1 MHVRTLRL
9 VGPIKLADEGSL
21 VEAAATV
28 RSKVDVADAG
38 DQLRELHCCG
48 RRRRLLLRVN
58 PWRQLE
64 KQAERLRAGDTR
76 EGRRQIVIK
85 HDDVL
90 EVWLDQGHPY
100 IQVSV
105 AVQVRV

>member
-1 MHVRTLRL
+1 MGWHVRTLRL
-9 VGPIKLADEGSL
+9 VGPIQLANEGSL

-28 RSKVDVADAG
+28 RSEVDVADAG
-38 DQLRELHCCG
+38 DQLHCCG
-48 RRRRLLLRVN
+48 RPRRLLLRVN

-76 EGRRQIVIK
+76 EGHRQIVIK